1 MSKIKVLF
9 IVSEFYQAGT
19 QRFTY
24 EIDRA
29 INKKLFDVEIL
40 SLLPLNKNVHFKDHY
55 FPLHQELGTKIN
67 FLSDVNVLLKPT
79 LFQRIRRKLFSTSL
93 PNESQPMLDFFDQF
107 NCISVMGE
115 YNFKEIER
123 YLKVENRKKIFIHI
137 QNSRFQKLD
146 LYSSFVK
153 EEKYHFVSGFDNIQI
168 KWELAEFIEYQH
180 TCYNLSLKIENN
192 FRKSAYKKSENPK
205 IGIFTR
211 LTYTKPLT
219 PFLETFKIV
228 QSKIPGAELHLFGT
242 GDPEKEG
249 VLECVQN
256 LNLMSHVFFRG
267 HQENLVKTAVEE
279 DLDLVWLHGYHGLPG
294 GWAGFDITTAKIPQL
309 FWNFGAAPNTLY
321 HPFFPMF
328 EDFEDFGQ
336 QSIFFLNNPSEAQK
350 LVNSQYE
357 YINENYNIH
366 NNIAIIER
374 LFEAQ
379 AKSSSL

>member
-1 MSKIKVLF
+1 MSKIKILF

-29 INKKLFDVEIL
+29 INKKLFEVEIL
-40 SLLPLNKNVHFKDHY
+40 SLLPLNKNIHFKDHY
-55 FPLHQELGTKIN
+55 FPLHQELGTKIS
-67 FLSDVNVLLKPT
+67 FLSDVNVLLKPM
-79 LFQRIRRKLFSTSL
+79 LFQRIKRKLFSASL
-93 PNESQPMLDFFDQF
+93 PNENRQMRDFFDQF
-107 NCISVMGE
+107 DCISVMGE

-123 YLKVENRKKIFIHI
+123 YLKVENRKKVFIHI

-146 LYSSFVK
+146 LYSSFDK
-153 EEKYHFVSGFDNIQI
+153 NEKYHFVSGFDNNQI
-168 KWELAEFIEYQH
+168 KWELAEFKDYTH
-180 TCYNLSLKIENN
+180 THYNLSLKFENS
-192 FRKSAYKKSENPK
+192 FIKSEYKVSENPK

-228 QSKIPGAELHLFGT
+228 QSKIPGVELHLFGA

-256 LNLMSHVFFRG
+256 LNLISHVVFRG
-267 HQENLVKTAVEE
+267 HQENLIKTAVMD

-294 GWAGFDITTAKIPQL
+294 GLAGFDIATAKIPQL

-321 HPFFPMF
+321 HTFFPMF
-328 EDFEDFGQ
+328 EGFEDFGN
-336 QSIFFLNNPSEAQK
+336 QSIFYLNNPSEAQK
-350 LVNSQYE
+350 LVNFQFE
-357 YINENYNIH
+357 YINENYNIKNTIH
-366 NNIAIIER
+366 IIER
-374 LFEAQ
+374 LYEVLV
-379 AKSSSL
+379 KNSPI